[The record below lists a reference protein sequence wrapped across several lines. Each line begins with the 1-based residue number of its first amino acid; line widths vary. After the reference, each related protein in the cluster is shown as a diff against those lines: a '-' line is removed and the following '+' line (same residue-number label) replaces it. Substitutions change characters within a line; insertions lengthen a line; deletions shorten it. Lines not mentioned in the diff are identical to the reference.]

1 MSDYGQNFGFRRS
14 DEHLRSGNEGRF
26 RVPKTGVFKQGD
38 LVTID
43 TANPGYVKKAD
54 ANANL
59 EPGFTGILIQEEVH
73 LLPYPANKA
82 KDTVV
87 NRNLCSI
94 WTGAGLKI
102 WLRNTAARTIVAPDL
117 AVGDHVEW
125 DGSKYVK
132 STDPGIGRVTAAAA
146 DYAEVSLAA

>member
-73 LLPYPANKA
+73 LLPSPANKA

-102 WLRNTAARTIVAPDL
+102 WLRNTADRTIVAPDL

-125 DGSKYVK
+125 DGAKYVK

-146 DYAEVSLAA
+146 GYAEVSLAA